1 MLIRRIA
8 SFFAALSAIGLV
20 LSVVSHLSALMG
32 GSGPLGDKSWYL
44 HLGIFVVWLPAV
56 IAVNRLTREVPQK
69 DSWKVIFRSCPPW
82 MKYMTYSFF
91 GYALLNFVIFMVN
104 GSPSSGTGLMSP
116 ADVRGFSGHWMAFYS
131 AALSVLYAAATG
143 QTELLRRCLN
153 GHLVGP
159 LAKYCD
165 QCGMMIPTD
174 QSNLTTRSG

>member
-20 LSVVSHLSALMG
+20 FSVVSHLSALMG

-44 HLGIFVVWLPAV
+44 HVGIFVVWLPAV
-56 IAVNRLTREVPQK
+56 IAVNRLTQGGPAK
-69 DSWKVIFRSCPPW
+69 GHLDRSCPPW

-91 GYALLNFVIFMVN
+91 GYGLLNFVIFMVN
-104 GSPSSGTGLMSP
+104 GSPSSGTGFMSP
-116 ADVRGFSGHWMAFYS
+116 ADVRGFSGHWMVFYS
-131 AALSVLYAAATG
+131 AALSVLYAAASG

-174 QSNLTTRSG
+174 QSNLTSRSG